1 MTSKEFAEKLN
12 DWARGTMIRG
22 HGTRVLSVGAGRVVA
37 PSAAMWETKPT
48 GELVRA

>member
-22 HGTRVLSVGAGRVVA
+22 HGTRVLSVGEGRA
-37 PSAAMWETKPT
+37 KPT
-48 GELVRA
+48 GEPVRA